1 MNTFADK
8 FIQNF
13 IEENRY
19 MYLLKGLGNTF
30 IITIFAVLIGV
41 FLGFLVAI
49 IRSTADKTGKLKVLD
64 LICRVYLTI
73 IRGTP
78 VMIQLLRM
86 VAVVT
91 PNFRDS
97 SPTLI
102 SWDF

>member
-41 FLGFLVAI
+41 F
-49 IRSTADKTGKLKVLD
+49 
-64 LICRVYLTI
+64 
-73 IRGTP
+73 
-78 VMIQLLRM
+78 
-86 VAVVT
+86 
-91 PNFRDS
+91 
-97 SPTLI
+97 
-102 SWDF
+102 W